1 MSEFEIRRQRSQK
14 FINDALP
21 YLEDEQIIAI
31 ANAIAGAAMTNQ
43 MVAQM
48 RNAEPPRL
56 LPELM
61 HIGTAQGATV

>member
-1 MSEFEIRRQRSQK
+1 MSEMEARRQRSQK

-21 YLEDEQIIAI
+21 YLDDEQTAAF

-43 MVAQM
+43 MVEQM
-48 RNAEPPRL
+48 RNSEPPRL

-61 HIGTAQGATV
+61 NISTAGASV

>member
-61 HIGTAQGATV
+61 HIGAAQGATV